1 MFMIIKKQFTTIC
14 RVNLQS
20 GCNDN
25 DGINDDNENDNDYV
39 GEAHLSSEVC
49 KDLCVKSELTQ

>member
-1 MFMIIKKQFTTIC
+1 MMTLC
-14 RVNLQS
+14 LWLLRNSLPLSVVNLQS

-39 GEAHLSSEVC
+39 GKALLSSEVC
-49 KDLCVKSELTQ
+49 RISV